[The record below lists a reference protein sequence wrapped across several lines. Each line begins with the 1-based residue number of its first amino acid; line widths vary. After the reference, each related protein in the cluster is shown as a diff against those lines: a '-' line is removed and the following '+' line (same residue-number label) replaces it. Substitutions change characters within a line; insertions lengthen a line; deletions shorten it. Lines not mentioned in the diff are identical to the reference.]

1 MSAYLATAAPLGN
14 ATRSRITSGAA
25 HSRDALTSWLLGDR
39 AQITSGT
46 HAGAAAGW
54 VDREG
59 RASYVYPE
67 ITGYYLQWLAWH
79 AACHGVNS
87 ETRRRAAAAQ
97 RWLLSWAFGAE
108 TPETRIYLEPAGHD
122 WRNAA
127 LFFFDLAM
135 VLRGLASAARL
146 GLIET
151 DPRLVARVSELLWRL
166 VADDGMFD
174 ACVATSVDAA
184 LPDRWSTRRGPFLSK
199 AAAGVLIA
207 AAQFSSLPG
216 ALAKAADATFGSALE
231 SMSAQ
236 LHSETHALLYGI
248 EGALSLPEH
257 PATVTAMPHMVR
269 QLRDLLERSAQ
280 LGHTPE
286 LLGGTGRVRLDI
298 MAQAIRAAAFV
309 PAELSTELPIE
320 LPSESATAHVD
331 QMAQLLVHYIDPS
344 LGIPFSPD
352 ATPRQYNV
360 WTAMFA
366 EQALFAAECGP
377 SDARWAD
384 LRLCLV

>member
-1 MSAYLATAAPLGN
+1 MSARLATEPLQGY
-14 ATRSRITSGAA
+14 ATRSRIASSVV
-25 HSRDALTSWLLGDR
+25 HSRAALTSWLLGEH
-39 AQITSGT
+39 AQVTSGT

-79 AACHGVNS
+79 AACHGVNN
-87 ETRRRAAAAQ
+87 ETRRRAGAAQ
-97 RWLLSWAFGAE
+97 RWLLSWAFGAQ
-108 TPETRIYLEPAGHD
+108 TPATRIYLEPAGQD

-166 VADDGMFD
+166 VADDGIFD
-174 ACVATSVDAA
+174 ACKATRIDAA

-199 AAAGVLIA
+199 AAGGVLIA
-207 AAQFSSLPG
+207 AAQFSSLPE
-216 ALAKAADATFGSALE
+216 ALAEAADATFVAALE
-231 SMSAQ
+231 SMSTQ
-236 LHSETHALLYGI
+236 SHSETHALLYGI

-257 PATVTAMPHMVR
+257 PATVAAMPLMVQ
-269 QLRDLLERSAQ
+269 QLRDLLERAAQ
-280 LGHTPE
+280 LGYTPE
-286 LLGGTGRVRLDI
+286 LLEGTGRVRLDI
-298 MAQAIRAAAFV
+298 VAQAMRAAALLL
-309 PAELSTELPIE
+309 PQLATEW
-320 LPSESATAHVD
+320 PSEDVD
-331 QMAQLLVHYIDPS
+331 QMSQALVHYTDRR

-352 ATPRQYNV
+352 ALPRQYNV

-366 EQALFAAECGP
+366 EQALFAAECCPG
-377 SDARWAD
+377 DARLAD
-384 LRLCLV
+384 LRLCVV

>member
-1 MSAYLATAAPLGN
+1 MSAHLAVAAPQPS
-14 ATRSRITSGAA
+14 AMPSRIAGGAG

-39 AQITSGT
+39 AQVTSGT

-67 ITGYYLQWLAWH
+67 ISGYYLQWLAWH
-79 AACHGVNS
+79 AACHGVNDK
-87 ETRRRAAAAQ
+87 TRRRAAAAQ

-108 TPETRIYLEPAGHD
+108 TPETRIYLEPAGQD

-146 GLIET
+146 GLIEA
-151 DPRLVARVSELLWRL
+151 DPRLVARVSELLWML

-174 ACVATSVDAA
+174 ACVATCVDVA
-184 LPDRWSTRRGPFLSK
+184 LLDRWSTRRGPFLSK
-199 AAAGVLIA
+199 AAGGVLIA

-216 ALAKAADATFGSALE
+216 ALAEAADATFRAALE
-231 SMSAQ
+231 SISAQ
-236 LHSETHALLYGI
+236 SHSETHALLYGI

-257 PATVTAMPHMVR
+257 PATVAAMPHMVR

-286 LLGGTGRVRLDI
+286 LLDSTGRMRLDI
-298 MAQAIRAAAFV
+298 VAQAIRAAAFLL
-309 PAELSTELPIE
+309 PGLETELATELP
-320 LPSESATAHVD
+320 PDHMG
-331 QMAQLLVHYIDPS
+331 QMVKMLVHYIDPS

>member
-1 MSAYLATAAPLGN
+1 MSARLAIAAPERY
-14 ATRSRITSGAA
+14 ATPSRIAGGAG

-39 AQITSGT
+39 AQIASGI

-67 ITGYYLQWLAWH
+67 ITGYYLQWLAWY
-79 AACHGVNS
+79 AACHGVND
-87 ETRRRAAAAQ
+87 ETGRRADAAQ

-108 TPETRIYLEPAGHD
+108 TPETRIYLEPAGPD

-135 VLRGLASAARL
+135 VLRGLASADRL
-146 GLIET
+146 ALIDT

-174 ACVATSVDAA
+174 ACVSTRLDAA
-184 LPDRWSTRRGPFLSK
+184 LPERWSTHRGPFLSK
-199 AAAGVLIA
+199 AAGGVLIA
-207 AAQFSSLPG
+207 AAQFSSLPE
-216 ALAKAADATFGSALE
+216 ALTEAADATFGAALE

-236 LHSETHALLYGI
+236 SHSETHALLYGI
-248 EGALSLPEH
+248 EGGLSLPEH
-257 PATVTAMPHMVR
+257 PAAVAAMPHMVR

-280 LGHTPE
+280 LGHMPE
-286 LLGGTGRVRLDI
+286 LRGGTGRVRLDI
-298 MAQAIRAAAFV
+298 VAQAIRAAAFLL
-309 PAELSTELPIE
+309 PELP
-320 LPSESATAHVD
+320 VD
-331 QMAQLLVHYIDPS
+331 EMARMLVHYIDPS

-352 ATPRQYNV
+352 VTPCQYNV

-366 EQALFAAECGP
+366 EQALFAAECDP
-377 SDARWAD
+377 SDARRAD

>member
-1 MSAYLATAAPLGN
+1 MSARLATEPLQGY
-14 ATRSRITSGAA
+14 ATPSRIASSVV
-25 HSRDALTSWLLGDR
+25 HSRAALTSWLLGDH
-39 AQITSGT
+39 AQVTSGT

-67 ITGYYLQWLAWH
+67 ITGYYLRWLAWH
-79 AACHGVNS
+79 AACHGVNN

-97 RWLLSWAFGAE
+97 RWLLSWAFGAQ
-108 TPETRIYLEPAGHD
+108 TPATRIYLEPARQD

-146 GLIET
+146 ALIET

-174 ACVATSVDAA
+174 ACMATRIDAA

-199 AAAGVLIA
+199 AAGGVLIA
-207 AAQFSSLPG
+207 AAQFSSLPE
-216 ALAKAADATFGSALE
+216 ALAEAADATFVAALE
-231 SMSAQ
+231 SMSTQ
-236 LHSETHALLYGI
+236 SHSETHAFLYGI

-257 PATVTAMPHMVR
+257 PATVAAMPLMVR
-269 QLRDLLERSAQ
+269 QLRDLLERAAQ
-280 LGHTPE
+280 LGHMPE
-286 LLGGTGRVRLDI
+286 LLEGTGRVRLDI
-298 MAQAIRAAAFV
+298 VAQAIRAAALLL
-309 PAELSTELPIE
+309 PQSATELPPG
-320 LPSESATAHVD
+320 LPSEDVD
-331 QMAQLLVHYIDPS
+331 QMAQALVHYTDQR

-352 ATPRQYNV
+352 ALPRQYNV

-366 EQALFAAECGP
+366 EQALFAAECCPG
-377 SDARWAD
+377 DARLAD
-384 LRLCLV
+384 LRLCVV

>member
-1 MSAYLATAAPLGN
+1 MSARIAIAAPERY
-14 ATRSRITSGAA
+14 TTPSRIASGAG

-39 AQITSGT
+39 VQVASGI

-67 ITGYYLQWLAWH
+67 ITGYYLQWLAWY
-79 AACHGVNS
+79 AACHGVND
-87 ETRRRAAAAQ
+87 ETGRRAGAAQ

-108 TPETRIYLEPAGHD
+108 TPETRIYLEPAGPD

-135 VLRGLASAARL
+135 ALRGLASADRL
-146 GLIET
+146 GLIDT

-174 ACVATSVDAA
+174 ACVSTRLDAA
-184 LPDRWSTRRGPFLSK
+184 LPERWSTRRGPFLSK
-199 AAAGVLIA
+199 AAGGVLIA

-216 ALAKAADATFGSALE
+216 ALTEAADATFAAALE

-236 LHSETHALLYGI
+236 SHSETHALLYGI
-248 EGALSLPEH
+248 EGGLSLPEH
-257 PATVTAMPHMVR
+257 PAAVAAMPHIVR

-280 LGHTPE
+280 LGHMPE

-298 MAQAIRAAAFV
+298 VAQAIRAAALLL
-309 PAELSTELPIE
+309 PHLSTELPTE
-320 LPSESATAHVD
+320 HVD
-331 QMAQLLVHYIDPS
+331 EMGRMLVHYIDPG

-352 ATPRQYNV
+352 VTPRQYNV

-366 EQALFAAECGP
+366 EQALFAAECDP
-377 SDARWAD
+377 SDARRAD

>member
-1 MSAYLATAAPLGN
+1 MRAHHAIAAPQRYPTP
-14 ATRSRITSGAA
+14 ARIARGAGHA
-25 HSRDALTSWLLGDR
+25 RDALTSWLLGDH
-39 AQITSGT
+39 AQLTSGT

-79 AACHGVNS
+79 AACHGVNN

-97 RWLLSWAFGAE
+97 RWLLSWAFGAQ
-108 TPETRIYLEPAGHD
+108 TPTTRIYLERAGKD

-151 DPRLVARVSELLWRL
+151 DPRLVARISELLGRL

-174 ACVATSVDAA
+174 ACMATRIDTA

-199 AAAGVLIA
+199 AAGGVLIA
-207 AAQFSSLPG
+207 AAQFSALPG
-216 ALAKAADATFGSALE
+216 ALAEAADATFVATLE

-236 LHSETHALLYGI
+236 SHSETHALLYGI

-257 PATVTAMPHMVR
+257 PVSVVAVPHMVQ
-269 QLRDLLERSAQ
+269 QLRDLLESSAQ

-286 LLGGTGRVRLDI
+286 LLEGTGRVRLDI
-298 MAQAIRAAAFV
+298 VAQAIRAAAFLLPEL
-309 PAELSTELPIE
+309 PAEQL
-320 LPSESATAHVD
+320 D
-331 QMAQLLVHYIDPS
+331 QMAQALVHYTDPR
-344 LGIPFSPD
+344 LGIPFSPE
-352 ATPRQYNV
+352 ALPRQYNV

-366 EQALFAAECGP
+366 EQALFAAGCCPG
-377 SDARWAD
+377 DARLAN

>member
-1 MSAYLATAAPLGN
+1 MSTHPAMAAPQRY
-14 ATRSRITSGAA
+14 ATPSHIAGGAG
-25 HSRDALTSWLLGDR
+25 HTRDVLTSWLLGDR
-39 AQITSGT
+39 AQVTSGT

-59 RASYVYPE
+59 EASYVYPE

-79 AACHGVNS
+79 AACHGVND

-97 RWLLSWAFGAE
+97 RWLLAWVFGAE
-108 TPETRIYLEPAGHD
+108 TPETRIYLEPAGQD
-122 WRNAA
+122 WRNTA

-151 DPRLVARVSELLWRL
+151 DPTLVARVSELLSRL

-174 ACVATSVDAA
+174 ACVATRLGAV
-184 LPDRWSTRRGPFLSK
+184 LPKRWSTRRGPFLSK
-199 AAAGVLIA
+199 AAGGVLIA
-207 AAQFSSLPG
+207 AGQFSSLSG
-216 ALAKAADATFGSALE
+216 ALAEAADATFGAALE

-236 LHSETHALLYGI
+236 SHSETHALLYGI

-257 PATVTAMPHMVR
+257 PAAVAAMPHMVR

-298 MAQAIRAAAFV
+298 VAQAIRAAALLL
-309 PAELSTELPIE
+309 PEL
-320 LPSESATAHVD
+320 HVD
-331 QMAQLLVHYIDPS
+331 EMARMLVHYIDPS
-344 LGIPFSPD
+344 LGMPFSPE

-366 EQALFAAECGP
+366 EQALFAVECGS
-377 SDARWAD
+377 SDARSAD

>member
-1 MSAYLATAAPLGN
+1 MSVYLAIAALQPH
-14 ATRSRITSGAA
+14 APPSGIAGGGG
-25 HSRDALTSWLLGDR
+25 HSRAALTSWLLGDH
-39 AQITSGT
+39 AQVASGT

-79 AACHGVNS
+79 AACHGVNN

-108 TPETRIYLEPAGHD
+108 TPETRIYLEPTGQD

-174 ACVATSVDAA
+174 ACVATRVDAV
-184 LPDRWSTRRGPFLSK
+184 LPEGWSTRRGPFLSK
-199 AAAGVLIA
+199 AAGGVLIA
-207 AAQFSSLPG
+207 AAQFTSLPG
-216 ALAKAADATFGSALE
+216 ALAEAADATFAAALE

-236 LHSETHALLYGI
+236 SHRETHALLYAI

-257 PATVTAMPHMVR
+257 PAAVAAMPHIVR

-298 MAQAIRAAAFV
+298 VAQAIRVAAFLL
-309 PAELSTELPIE
+309 PELSTKLSTELPIE
-320 LPSESATAHVD
+320 HVD
-331 QMAQLLVHYIDPS
+331 EMARMLVHYIDPS

>member
-1 MSAYLATAAPLGN
+1 MSARVAMAAPERY
-14 ATRSRITSGAA
+14 ATPSRIASAA
-25 HSRDALTSWLLGDR
+25 GHSRDALTSWLLGDR
-39 AQITSGT
+39 AQVASGT

-79 AACHGVNS
+79 AACHGVND
-87 ETRRRAAAAQ
+87 EIRRRAAAAQ

-108 TPETRIYLEPAGHD
+108 TPETRIYLEPAGQD

-135 VLRGLASAARL
+135 VLRGLASGARL

-151 DPRLVARVSELLWRL
+151 DPRLVARVSELLGRL

-174 ACVATSVDAA
+174 ACVATRVDAA
-184 LPDRWSTRRGPFLSK
+184 LPERWSTRRGPFLSK
-199 AAAGVLIA
+199 AAGGVLIA

-216 ALAKAADATFGSALE
+216 ALTEAADATFGAALE

-236 LHSETHALLYGI
+236 SHSETHALLYGI

-257 PATVTAMPHMVR
+257 PAAVAAMPHMVR

-280 LGHTPE
+280 LCHMPE

-298 MAQAIRAAAFV
+298 VAQAIRAAEFLL
-309 PAELSTELPIE
+309 PELSTELPIQ
-320 LPSESATAHVD
+320 LPTEHVD
-331 QMAQLLVHYIDPS
+331 EMARVLVHYIDPS

-352 ATPRQYNV
+352 ATPPQYNV

-366 EQALFAAECGP
+366 EQALFAAECGS

>member
-1 MSAYLATAAPLGN
+1 MRAHHAKAAPQRYPTP
-14 ATRSRITSGAA
+14 ARIARGAGHA
-25 HSRDALTSWLLGDR
+25 RDALTSWLLGDH
-39 AQITSGT
+39 AQLTSGT

-79 AACHGVNS
+79 AACHGVNN

-108 TPETRIYLEPAGHD
+108 TPETRIYLEPTGQD

-174 ACVATSVDAA
+174 ACMATRIDAA

-199 AAAGVLIA
+199 AAGGVLIA
-207 AAQFSSLPG
+207 AAQFSSLPE
-216 ALAKAADATFGSALE
+216 ALAEAADATFVAALE
-231 SMSAQ
+231 SMSTQ
-236 LHSETHALLYGI
+236 SHSETHALLYGI

-257 PATVTAMPHMVR
+257 PATVAAMPLMVR

-286 LLGGTGRVRLDI
+286 LFESTGRVRLDI
-298 MAQAIRAAAFV
+298 VAQAIRASAF
-309 PAELSTELPIE
+309 LLPQ
-320 LPSESATAHVD
+320 LASEDVD
-331 QMAQLLVHYIDPS
+331 QMAQALVHYTDRH

-352 ATPRQYNV
+352 ALPRQYSV

-366 EQALFAAECGP
+366 EQALFAAECCPG
-377 SDARWAD
+377 DARLAD
-384 LRLCLV
+384 LRLCVV

>member
-1 MSAYLATAAPLGN
+1 MSAHLATAAPRRN
-14 ATRSRITSGAA
+14 ATPSRIASGPGHA
-25 HSRDALTSWLLGDR
+25 RDALTSWLLGDR
-39 AQITSGT
+39 AQVTSGT
-46 HAGAAAGW
+46 HSGAAAGW

-79 AACHGVNS
+79 AACHGVNDQ
-87 ETRRRAAAAQ
+87 TRRRAAAAQ

-108 TPETRIYLEPAGHD
+108 TPETRVYLEPAGPD

-146 GLIET
+146 GLIEA
-151 DPRLVARVSELLWRL
+151 DPRLVARVSELLSRL
-166 VADDGMFD
+166 IADDGMFD
-174 ACVATSVDAA
+174 ACVATRVDAV
-184 LPDRWSTRRGPFLSK
+184 LPDRWSTRRGSFLSK
-199 AAAGVLIA
+199 AAGGVLIA
-207 AAQFSSLPG
+207 AAQFSSLPR
-216 ALAKAADATFGSALE
+216 ALEEAADATFGATLE

-236 LHSETHALLYGI
+236 SHSETHALLYGI
-248 EGALSLPEH
+248 EGALSQPEH
-257 PATVTAMPHMVR
+257 PATVAAMPHMVR
-269 QLRDLLERSAQ
+269 QLRDLIERSAP
-280 LGHTPE
+280 LGRTPE
-286 LLGGTGRVRLDI
+286 LLGRSGRVRLDI
-298 MAQAIRAAAFV
+298 VAQAIRAAAFLL
-309 PAELSTELPIE
+309 PESSNELSNELSAD
-320 LPSESATAHVD
+320 LPTKKLD
-331 QMAQLLVHYIDPS
+331 QMAVLLVHYIDPN

-352 ATPRQYNV
+352 ATPHEYNV

-377 SDARWAD
+377 SDARLAD

>member
-1 MSAYLATAAPLGN
+1 MSARLATAAPERY
-14 ATRSRITSGAA
+14 ATRSRIASGAG
-25 HSRDALTSWLLGDR
+25 HSRDALTSWLLGER
-39 AQITSGT
+39 AQVASGI

-67 ITGYYLQWLAWH
+67 ITGYCLQWLAWH
-79 AACHGVNS
+79 AACHGVND
-87 ETRRRAAAAQ
+87 ETRRRAGAAQ

-108 TPETRIYLEPAGHD
+108 TPETRIYLEPAGPD

-135 VLRGLASAARL
+135 VLRGLASADRL
-146 GLIET
+146 GLIDT
-151 DPRLVARVSELLWRL
+151 DPRLVARISELLWRL

-174 ACVATSVDAA
+174 ACVSTRLDAA
-184 LPDRWSTRRGPFLSK
+184 LPERWSTHRGPFLSK
-199 AAAGVLIA
+199 AAGGVLIA

-216 ALAKAADATFGSALE
+216 ALTEAADATFGAALE

-236 LHSETHALLYGI
+236 SHSETHALLYGI
-248 EGALSLPEH
+248 EGGLSLPEH
-257 PATVTAMPHMVR
+257 PAAVAAMPHMVR

-280 LGHTPE
+280 LGHMPE
-286 LLGGTGRVRLDI
+286 LLGGTRRVRLDI
-298 MAQAIRAAAFV
+298 VAQAIRAAAFLL
-309 PAELSTELPIE
+309 PEL
-320 LPSESATAHVD
+320 HVD
-331 QMAQLLVHYIDPS
+331 EMARMLVHYIDPS

-352 ATPRQYNV
+352 VTPCQYNV

>member
-1 MSAYLATAAPLGN
+1 MRAHQAIAALERDPTP
-14 ATRSRITSGAA
+14 ARIAGGAGHA
-25 HSRDALTSWLLGDR
+25 REALSSWLLGDH
-39 AQITSGT
+39 AQLTSGT

-59 RASYVYPE
+59 LASYVYPE

-79 AACHGVNS
+79 AACHGVNN
-87 ETRRRAAAAQ
+87 ETCRRAGAAQ
-97 RWLLSWAFGAE
+97 RWLLSWAFGAQ
-108 TPETRIYLEPAGHD
+108 PPPTRVYLEPAGPD

-151 DPRLVARVSELLWRL
+151 DPRLVARISELLGRL
-166 VADDGMFD
+166 VADDGTFD
-174 ACVATSVDAA
+174 ACTATRIDAA

-199 AAAGVLIA
+199 AAGGVLIA
-207 AAQFSSLPG
+207 AAQFSALPG
-216 ALAKAADATFGSALE
+216 ALTEAADATFVAALE
-231 SMSAQ
+231 SMSVQ
-236 LHSETHALLYGI
+236 SHSETHALVYSI

-257 PATVTAMPHMVR
+257 PVSVAAMPHMVR
-269 QLRDLLERSAQ
+269 QLRNLLERSAQ

-286 LLGGTGRVRLDI
+286 LLEGTGRVRLDI
-298 MAQAIRAAAFV
+298 VAQAIRASAFLL
-309 PAELSTELPIE
+309 PELPTE
-320 LPSESATAHVD
+320 HVD
-331 QMAQLLVHYIDPS
+331 QMAQALVHYTDPR
-344 LGIPFSPD
+344 LGIPFSPE
-352 ATPRQYNV
+352 ALPRQYNV

-366 EQALFAAECGP
+366 EQALFAAGCYPG
-377 SDARWAD
+377 DARLAD

>member
-1 MSAYLATAAPLGN
+1 MSAHLAIAAPQRY
-14 ATRSRITSGAA
+14 ATPSQIASAA
-25 HSRDALTSWLLGDR
+25 GHSRDALTSWLLGDR
-39 AQITSGT
+39 VQVASGI

-79 AACHGVNS
+79 AACHGVND

-108 TPETRIYLEPAGHD
+108 TPETRIYLEPTGQD

-151 DPRLVARVSELLWRL
+151 DPRLVARISELLCRL

-174 ACVATSVDAA
+174 ACMATRIDTA

-199 AAAGVLIA
+199 AAGGVLIA
-207 AAQFSSLPG
+207 AAQFSSLPE
-216 ALAKAADATFGSALE
+216 ALAEAADATFVAALE
-231 SMSAQ
+231 SMSTQ
-236 LHSETHALLYGI
+236 SHSETHALLYGI

-257 PATVTAMPHMVR
+257 PATVAAMPLMVR

-286 LLGGTGRVRLDI
+286 LLEGSGRVRLDI
-298 MAQAIRAAAFV
+298 VAQAIRASAFLL
-309 PAELSTELPIE
+309 PELPTE
-320 LPSESATAHVD
+320 HVD
-331 QMAQLLVHYIDPS
+331 QMAQALVHYTDRH

-352 ATPRQYNV
+352 ALPRQYNV

-366 EQALFAAECGP
+366 EQALFAAECCPG
-377 SDARWAD
+377 DARLAD
-384 LRLCLV
+384 LRLCVV

>member
-1 MSAYLATAAPLGN
+1 MSARLATAAPQRH
-14 ATRSRITSGAA
+14 ATPSQIASAA
-25 HSRDALTSWLLGDR
+25 GHSRDALTSWLVGDR
-39 AQITSGT
+39 AQVTSGT
-46 HAGAAAGW
+46 HAGAVTGW

-79 AACHGVNS
+79 AACHGVND

-108 TPETRIYLEPAGHD
+108 TPETRIYLEPTGQD

-135 VLRGLASAARL
+135 VLRGLASADRL
-146 GLIET
+146 GLIDT

-174 ACVATSVDAA
+174 ACAATRVDAV
-184 LPDRWSTRRGPFLSK
+184 LPEGWSTRRGPFLSK
-199 AAAGVLIA
+199 AAGGVLIA

-216 ALAKAADATFGSALE
+216 ALAEAADATFGAALE

-236 LHSETHALLYGI
+236 SHSETHALLYGI
-248 EGALSLPEH
+248 EGGLSLPEH
-257 PATVTAMPHMVR
+257 PAAVAAMPHMVR
-269 QLRDLLERSAQ
+269 QLRDLLERSTQ
-280 LGHTPE
+280 LGHMPE
-286 LLGGTGRVRLDI
+286 SLDGTGRVRLDI
-298 MAQAIRAAAFV
+298 VAQAIRVAAFLL
-309 PAELSTELPIE
+309 PELSTKLSTELPIE
-320 LPSESATAHVD
+320 HVD
-331 QMAQLLVHYIDPS
+331 EMARMLVHYIDPS